1 MSSILKALKKLED
14 EKAAHQPDSLKID
27 SDILRGESSR
37 RHSTTGLI
45 LAALLLFTGGSIATY
60 LYMKKDPSPTVVS
73 SETPAEAPAKVE
85 SRAQR
90 VTSAPNA
97 TYIKTEQ
104 LPESI
109 EVVPARRSQ
118 ATVPAPKQKKQSG
131 PAKPVPVVT
140 RPSVDKTVQQQRKNV
155 PLGALTAP
163 LAVPQ
168 VVRTIPLLRVNGIA
182 HQGGTADN
190 VAVINGVPVSDGAVI
205 EGVKVEEIQKDRVRF
220 SYKGETFEIALGKSN
235 R

>member
-73 SETPAEAPAKVE
+73 SEPPAEAPAKVE
-85 SRAQR
+85 SRPQH
-90 VTSAPNA
+90 TTPAPNA
-97 TYIKTEQ
+97 TQIKTEQ

-109 EVVPARRSQ
+109 EVVPARRPQ
-118 ATVPAPKQKKQSG
+118 ATVPAPKQKKQSRPVK
-131 PAKPVPVVT
+131 PAPVDTRSPVNT
-140 RPSVDKTVQQQRKNV
+140 LQQQSKKV
-155 PLGALTAP
+155 PPVALPVP

-168 VVRTIPLLRVNGIA
+168 TVRTIPLLRVNGIA
-182 HQGGTADN
+182 HQGGAADN
-190 VAVINGVPVSDGAVI
+190 VAVINGVPVSGGAVI

>member
-14 EKAAHQPDSLKID
+14 EKAAHQPDTLKID
-27 SDILRGESSR
+27 SDILRGESTR

-60 LYMKKDPSPTVVS
+60 LYMKKDPSPPVES
-73 SETPAEAPAKVE
+73 SKKPTEAPANLQSRLPLE
-85 SRAQR
+85 SPNTN
-90 VTSAPNA
+90 VTE
-97 TYIKTEQ
+97 TKTER
-104 LPESI
+104 LPKSI

-118 ATVPAPKQKKQSG
+118 ATAPVAPQLKKQITPIKPAQLDTPSPRIKTEQQQKK
-131 PAKPVPVVT
+131 V
-140 RPSVDKTVQQQRKNV
+140 
-155 PLGALTAP
+155 P
-163 LAVPQ
+163 LAVSPAVPH
-168 VVRTIPLLRVNGIA
+168 VVRAIPLLRVNGIA

-220 SYKGETFEIALGKSN
+220 SFKGETFEIALGKSN